1 MNTLNASQTKQQVV
15 AELVNNPPNDGPWT
29 TGNQINN
36 RVGHAQYDAR
46 DASGEWFVTM
56 LFYAPR
62 NARANARLMAA
73 APQLLEACQMALAQL
88 ETTMPESAW
97 LVKIRS
103 AIRAATGP
111 IDLQQ

>member
-1 MNTLNASQTKQQVV
+1 MNIMNAAQAKQQVA

-46 DASGEWFVTM
+46 DANGEWFVTM
-56 LFYAPR
+56 LFYAPS
-62 NARANARLMAA
+62 NARSNARLMAA

-88 ETTMPESAW
+88 EVTMPQSAW
-97 LVKIRS
+97 LGQIRN
-103 AIRAATGP
+103 AIRTATGP
-111 IDLQQ
+111 LE